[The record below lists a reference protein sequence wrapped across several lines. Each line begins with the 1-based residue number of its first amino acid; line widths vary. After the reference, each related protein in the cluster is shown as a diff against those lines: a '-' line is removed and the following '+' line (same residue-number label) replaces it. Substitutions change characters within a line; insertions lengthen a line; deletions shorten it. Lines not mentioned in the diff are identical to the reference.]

1 MAIWIGAH
9 ERYERVRRARGLL
22 NEHVGALAEQ
32 MRQGKSEALIRYLE
46 FTARFHRYSFCN
58 VLLIHSQRPGA
69 TQVAGLKHWNRLGR
83 HVRAGERGLM
93 IFAPM
98 RVRKRRPPG
107 SVSKE
112 DDEELVRTTLFK
124 VVYVFDVSQTDGEP
138 LPELVQ
144 ASGDPGP
151 LYPALQSI
159 VRRGGIV
166 LDSVP
171 CVLGYPGAEG
181 ASYGGRI
188 VLRADLQPAE
198 AFRTLVHEFAHEKLH
213 WQGEKESK
221 TIRETEAD
229 ATAFV
234 VCRHFGIRSDSAD
247 YLLLYD
253 ATPDVLLSRLEVVR
267 DTAADIIANLE
278 TEIGVAASAADE
290 AND

>member
-1 MAIWIGAH
+1 MAISAGAH
-9 ERYERVRRARGLL
+9 ARYERVRQARAVL
-22 NEHVGALAEQ
+22 NEHVNALAEQ

-58 VLLIHSQRPGA
+58 VLLIHVQRPEA
-69 TQVAGLKHWNRLGR
+69 TQVAGLRNWNRLGR
-83 HVRAGERGLM
+83 HIRFGERGLM

-98 RVRKRRPPG
+98 RVKKRRGPEPP
-107 SVSKE
+107 SDNE
-112 DDEELVRTTLFK
+112 DEETVRTTMFK
-124 VVYVFDVSQTDGEP
+124 VVYVFDVSQTDGAA

-159 VRRGGIV
+159 VRRGGIR
-166 LDSVP
+166 LDEVQYVP
-171 CVLGYPGAEG
+171 GSPSAEG

-188 VLRADLQPAE
+188 ALRADLEPAE

-213 WQGEKESK
+213 WQGEKVCK

-234 VCRHFGIRSDSAD
+234 VCRHFGIHSDSAD

-253 ATPDVLLSRLEVVR
+253 ATPDVLLNRLEIVR
-267 DTAADIIANLE
+267 DTAAEIIALIE
-278 TEIGVAASAADE
+278 DEIGAAVPAAD
-290 AND
+290 AV

>member
-9 ERYERVRRARGLL
+9 ERFERVRRARAVL
-22 NEHVGALAEQ
+22 NEHVSALAEQ

-58 VLLIHSQRPGA
+58 VLLIHSQRPEA
-69 TQVAGLKHWNRLGR
+69 THVAGLRHWNRLGR

-98 RVRKRRPPG
+98 RVTKRRG
-107 SVSKE
+107 TETVSGE
-112 DDEELVRTTLFK
+112 DEELVRTTLFK
-124 VVYVFDVSQTDGEP
+124 VVYVFDVSQTDGAA

-171 CVLGYPGAEG
+171 CVLGSPSAEG

-188 VLRADLQPAE
+188 VLRADLQPAD

-213 WQGEKESK
+213 WQGEKESR

-234 VCRHFGIRSDSAD
+234 VCRHFGIHSDSAD

-267 DTAADIIANLE
+267 DTAAEIIADLELEIGAAATEADENLE
-278 TEIGVAASAADE
+278 
-290 AND
+290 

>member
-1 MAIWIGAH
+1 MAIWAGAH
-9 ERYERVRRARGLL
+9 ERYERVRQARAVL
-22 NEHVGALAEQ
+22 NEHVNVLAEQ
-32 MRQGKSEALIRYLE
+32 MRQGKTEALMQYLE

-58 VLLIHSQRPGA
+58 VLLIHTQRPDA
-69 TQVAGLKHWNRLGR
+69 TQVAGLRHWNRLGR
-83 HVRAGERGLM
+83 HVRFGERGLM

-98 RVRKRRPPG
+98 RVKKRRGLEQAAG
-107 SVSKE
+107 S
-112 DDEELVRTTLFK
+112 DDEEVIATTLFK
-124 VVYVFDVSQTDGEP
+124 VVYVFDVAQTDGAA
-138 LPELVQ
+138 LPELIQ

-159 VRRGGIV
+159 VRRGGIK
-166 LDSVP
+166 LDEVQYVP
-171 CVLGYPGAEG
+171 GSPNAEG

-188 VLRADLQPAE
+188 ALRLDLGPAE

-234 VCRHFGIRSDSAD
+234 VCRHFGIHSDSAD

-253 ATPDVLLSRLEVVR
+253 ATPDVLLSRLETVR
-267 DTAADIIANLE
+267 DTAAEIIADLE
-278 TEIGVAASAADE
+278 VEIGAAVPTEESIE
-290 AND
+290 